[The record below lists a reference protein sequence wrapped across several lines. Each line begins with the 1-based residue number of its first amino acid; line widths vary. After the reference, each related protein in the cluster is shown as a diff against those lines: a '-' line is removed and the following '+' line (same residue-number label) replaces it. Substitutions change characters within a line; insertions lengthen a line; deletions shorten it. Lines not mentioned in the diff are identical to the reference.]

1 MFMQVMTFGTEL
13 RERLTGYKPQL
24 VESFFFFSFSFF
36 EAIFSFAKASTGV
49 TNYSGEKMK

>member
-24 VESFFFFSFSFF
+24 VESFFFFLFLFLKQFF
-36 EAIFSFAKASTGV
+36 PLLRLVQELQIILGK
-49 TNYSGEKMK
+49 K